1 MMSLLV
7 RGFHHF
13 DVIVIIA
20 LLFIYRQDSAH
31 AEKIPAMSFEPPFKD
46 IDNSGL
52 RMVNGWRATE
62 ATIVNTNFVRLT
74 PDQQVRVGEKSV
86 LRRIWENMREES

>member
-13 DVIVIIA
+13 DFIVIIA

-74 PDQQVRVGEKSV
+74 PDQQVREGEKSN
-86 LRRIWENMREES
+86 LKRRERNKVE